1 MAFEYPLKWTPK
13 QIEKLAADPA
23 FDAIAIDEAVSPG
36 VLRALDKLILAKR
49 PEFKVCFYGFRDAA
63 FDSSCLE
70 LIPSVRRL
78 AINRLPEA
86 QPPFVLPPFKHLTEL
101 TIGVLNLEDFNF
113 LETLPPNLASL
124 TLESTSREKISLG
137 PIERFRDLTRL
148 SLEGHTKDIEVIGSL
163 RKLEKLRL
171 RSITVD
177 SLTWITQLPRLWS
190 FDLKLGGTREL
201 SALGQVKNLKYLEIW
216 QVQQFKELAFLTECR
231 ALQFLY
237 LQSLPKVTEFPS
249 LAILK
254 NLRRIYLENM
264 KGLSNL
270 TPIAAAPALE
280 EFNFAAAVHLQPKDF
295 SAFLKHKT
303 LKRAAIGFGSQKRN
317 AELEAQLVESGIA
330 FQTTP
335 LHAFTFR

>member
-1 MAFEYPLKWTPK
+1 M
-13 QIEKLAADPA
+13 
-23 FDAIAIDEAVSPG
+23 
-36 VLRALDKLILAKR
+36 
-49 PEFKVCFYGFRDAA
+49 
-63 FDSSCLE
+63 
-70 LIPSVRRL
+70 
-78 AINRLPEA
+78 
-86 QPPFVLPPFKHLTEL
+86 
-101 TIGVLNLEDFNF
+101 
-113 LETLPPNLASL
+113 
-124 TLESTSREKISLG
+124 
-137 PIERFRDLTRL
+137 
-148 SLEGHTKDIEVIGSL
+148 EGHTKDIEVIGSL

-177 SLTWITQLPRLWS
+177 SLIWITQLPRLWS